1 MGKLFLT
8 SQFAVVAPM
17 ITRILHDVPKGQK
30 VLFIKTAAEAE
41 EGDKKWLE
49 DDRNVLRKIG
59 LDPVDY
65 TIAGKKESDFVKD
78 FQDIHYVFISGG
90 NTFYLLEK
98 AQESG
103 FIPFVTQFM
112 QGDNVYFGSSAGS
125 AIAGADIYPLLNLD
139 EEEKAPK
146 LKGYKGFGF
155 IDLSLLPHWGSEKFK
170 DRYLNRGLAH
180 VYDDK
185 YKLVFLTDNQFLY
198 VEPDGSYSI
207 LEI

>member
-17 ITRILHDVPKGQK
+17 IARILHDVKKGQK
-30 VLFIKTAAEAE
+30 VLFIKTAAETE
-41 EGDKKWLE
+41 EGDKKWFE
-49 DDRNVLRKIG
+49 DDKNALRKIG

-65 TIAGKKESDFVKD
+65 TIAGKKDSDFVKD
-78 FQDIHYVFISGG
+78 FQGIHYVFVSGG

-103 FIPFVTQFM
+103 FIPFIAHFM
-112 QGDNVYFGSSAGS
+112 QEDNVYFGSSAGA
-125 AIAGADIYPLLNLD
+125 AIAGADIYPILNLD
-139 EEEKAPK
+139 EEAKAPK

-155 IDLSLLPHWGSEKFK
+155 TDLCLLPHWGSEKFK
-170 DRYLNRGLAH
+170 DRYLNKGLAH
-180 VYDDK
+180 AYSNK
-185 YKLVFLTDNQFLY
+185 YKLVLLTDNQFLY
-198 VEPDGSYSI
+198 VESSGAYSI